1 VTPQGQTVAPS
12 VRSTAVPLTPGR
24 DIGFE
29 TRWNAWSELTGVNL
43 SDRRYGLDTRN
54 RSYTMTG
61 GLDRQLTPDVVA
73 GLSLGVQ
80 NSSGS
85 GFRELMRSSTD
96 GFTVGPYVAVR
107 LSEHWAIDASFN
119 YSQTKSDAQIVVLS
133 GATTLSAYNG
143 QFSVH
148 GQYTFVDWFLR
159 PKVTVTY
166 TRNVSGERDM
176 HGTLLGLP
184 ISFTLPA
191 SQSNYGLIEGY
202 QEISRLFDLSNGY
215 YAIPYTELGVH
226 YAFERPNAGQIL
238 TGDLANV
245 IPTAWSGS
253 LRQGVR
259 VQLPNAALFEAS
271 VGYLSLGAPGLAIW
285 EGKVRFSLGF

>member
-1 VTPQGQTVAPS
+1 
-12 VRSTAVPLTPGR
+12 VPLTPGR

-29 TRWNAWSELTGVNL
+29 TRWNAWTELTGVSL
-43 SDRRYGLDTRN
+43 SDRRYGLDSKN
-54 RSYTMTG
+54 RSYTMTAG
-61 GLDRQLTPDVVA
+61 VDYQVTADIVT

-80 NSSGS
+80 KSSGS
-85 GFRELMRSSTD
+85 GFGELMRSSND
-96 GFTVGPYVAVR
+96 GFTLGPYVAVR

-119 YSQTKSDAQIVVLS
+119 YSQTRSDTQIVVLE
-133 GATTLSAYNG
+133 GVATTAAYNG

-148 GQYTFVDWFLR
+148 GQYTVADWFLR
-159 PKVTVTY
+159 PKLTVSY

-184 ISFTLPA
+184 ISLTLPA

-215 YAIPYTELGVH
+215 YVIPYLELGLH

-238 TGDLANV
+238 TGDLTNV

-253 LRQGVR
+253 LRQGIR
-259 VQLPNAALFEAS
+259 LQLPNAALLEAS
-271 VGYLSLGAPGLAIW
+271 IGYLSFGTPGLDVW
-285 EGKVRFSLGF
+285 EGKLRFSVGF